1 MDHLKRKTANGDEGI
16 AKTQKADS
24 GARTQLPPGRPQMR
38 GQEEPSEGQFTDVN
52 EVVVKR
58 VRRSQRKWRGQKLH
72 MKGTLGDIDDIGSAK
87 DKIQT

>member
-1 MDHLKRKTANGDEGI
+1 MSNVGGAAEEI
-16 AKTQKADS
+16 ADC

-58 VRRSQRKWRGQKLH
+58 VRRSQRK
-72 MKGTLGDIDDIGSAK
+72 
-87 DKIQT
+87 